1 MNIRHYLTCLLALLI
16 ALQSVAAMADVHQLH
31 QSGTE
36 HLEFDHSHQ
45 STATDTHNDNLLAK
59 QTPDQPGQSV
69 YDSHHCCHCHGHG
82 SVVLIGATSHLAD
95 LFSEN
100 GQADYQANLTSGI
113 PPSLFRPPIA

>member
-59 QTPDQPGQSV
+59 QTPDQRGQSV
-69 YDSHHCCHCHGHG
+69 YDCHHCCHCHGHG

>member
-69 YDSHHCCHCHGHG
+69 YDCHHCCHCHDHG

>member
-69 YDSHHCCHCHGHG
+69 YDCHHCCHCDGHG

>member
-69 YDSHHCCHCHGHG
+69 YDCHHYCHCHGHG

>member
-31 QSGTE
+31 QFGTE

-45 STATDTHNDNLLAK
+45 SSATDTQNDNLLAK
-59 QTPDQPGQSV
+59 QTPDQSGQSV
-69 YDSHHCCHCHGHG
+69 YDCHHCCHCHGHG
-82 SVVLIGATSHLAD
+82 SVVLTGAASHLAN